1 MKVLITGG
9 TGTVGK
15 ALISQ
20 NDNEYISISR
30 NEENITNLNRLYPEV
45 KCYVGNIEDKSL
57 LLRVFKEVK
66 PDVVV
71 HAAAMKH
78 IDLMETNPI
87 AGCNVNVIG
96 SLNVAEAS
104 IINDVPITV
113 GVSTDKA
120 CLPESVYGASKYIM
134 ERVFMNTN
142 TDENRFALTRF
153 ANVAHS
159 AGSVLPFWLKLKEA
173 GLGLKLTDPDMNR
186 LIFTKEEAA
195 NLINRTIDFTREN
208 GGGFIKSYKMKCVN
222 MLDLAK
228 VVSNEGLCTIKPIE
242 IVGKRPGEKT
252 DEDLISEREIKKTYI
267 YGDDIHIRME
277 DNTEDN
283 RLYEA
288 YNSAT
293 AEKMT
298 HNEMMKLVW
307 HDEI

>member
-1 MKVLITGG
+1 MRVLITGG

-15 ALISQ
+15 SLIKS
-20 NDNEYISISR
+20 NDNEYINVSR
-30 NEENITNLNRLYPEV
+30 NEENIAELKRDFPAV
-45 KCYVGNIEDKSL
+45 KSYVGNIEDKSL
-57 LLRVFKEVK
+57 MLRVFKEVK

-87 AGCNVNVIG
+87 AGCNINVMG
-96 SLNVAEAS
+96 SMNIAEAS
-104 IINDVPITV
+104 IINNVPITV

-142 TDENRFALTRF
+142 TDENRFSLTRF

-159 AGSVLPFWLKLKEA
+159 AGSVLPFWLKLKSE
-173 GLGLKLTDPDMNR
+173 GKPLKLTDPNMNR
-186 LIFTKEEAA
+186 LIFKQEDAA
-195 NLINRTIDFTREN
+195 DLINRTILDTKYD
-208 GGGFIKSYKMKCVN
+208 GGFVKSYKMKCVN

-228 VVSNEGLCTIKPIE
+228 VISDDIE
-242 IVGKRPGEKT
+242 IIGKRPGEKT
-252 DEDLISEREIKKTYI
+252 DEDLISEREIGRTYI

-277 DNTEDN
+277 ENQDDNKLTEP
-283 RLYEA
+283 
-288 YNSAT
+288 YNSKS

-298 HNEMMKLVW
+298 TDEIKDLVW
-307 HDEI
+307 G

>member
-15 ALISQ
+15 ALIAQ

-30 NEENITNLNRLYPEV
+30 NEENITELKRDYPNV

-71 HAAAMKH
+71 HSAAMKH
-78 IDLMETNPI
+78 IDLMELNPI
-87 AGCNVNVIG
+87 AGCNVNVMG
-96 SLNVAEAS
+96 SLNVVEAS
-104 IINDVPITV
+104 IINDIPITV
-113 GVSTDKA
+113 GISTDKA
-120 CLPESVYGASKYIM
+120 CLSESVYGASKYLM

-142 TDENRFALTRF
+142 TDDNRFSLTRF

-159 AGSVLPFWLKLKEA
+159 AGSVLPFWLKLKKE
-173 GLGLKLTDPDMNR
+173 GKPLKLTDPNMNR
-186 LIFTKEEAA
+186 LIFTKEDAA
-195 NLINRTIDFTREN
+195 SLINRTIDFTKEN
-208 GGGFIKSYKMKCVN
+208 GGGFVKSYKMKCVN

-228 VVSNEGLCTIKPIE
+228 VISDDIE

-252 DEDLISEREIKKTYI
+252 DEDLISEREISRTFI
-267 YGDDIHIRME
+267 YGDDIHIRTEKNE
-277 DNTEDN
+277 DNN
-283 RLYEA
+283 RLTEP
-288 YNSAT
+288 YNSAS

-298 HNEMMKLVW
+298 TEEIEKLVW
-307 HDEI
+307 G

>member
-1 MKVLITGG
+1 MKILITGG

-30 NEENITNLNRLYPEV
+30 NEENIAKLRREYPDV
-45 KCYVGNIEDKSL
+45 KCYVGNIEDEGL

-87 AGCNVNVIG
+87 AGCNVNVMG
-96 SLNVAEAS
+96 SLNVVQAS
-104 IINDVPITV
+104 LINDVPITI

-120 CLPESVYGASKYIM
+120 CMAESVYGASKYLM

-142 TDENRFALTRF
+142 TDDNKFALTRF

-159 AGSVLPFWLKLKEA
+159 AGSVLPFWLNLNKE
-173 GLGLKLTDPDMNR
+173 GKPLKLTDPNMNR
-186 LIFTKEEAA
+186 LIFTKEDAA
-195 NLINRTIDFTREN
+195 SLINRTIDFTREN
-208 GGGFIKSYKMKCVN
+208 GGGFVKSYKMKCVN

-228 VVSNEGLCTIKPIE
+228 VISDDIE

-252 DEDLISEREIKKTYI
+252 DEDLISEREIARTFV
-267 YGDDIHIRME
+267 YGDDIHIRMDE
-277 DNTEDN
+277 NEGDNKLD
-283 RLYEA
+283 RP
-288 YNSAT
+288 YNSAS

-298 HNEMMKLVW
+298 EEEMRELVW
-307 HDEI
+307 G

>member
-9 TGTVGK
+9 TGTVGR
-15 ALISQ
+15 ALIAQ
-20 NDNEYISISR
+20 NDNDYISISR
-30 NEENITNLNRLYPEV
+30 NEENIANLKREYPSV

-78 IDLMETNPI
+78 IDLMEQNPI
-87 AGCNVNVIG
+87 AGCNVNVMG
-96 SLNVAEAS
+96 SLNVVEAS
-104 IINDVPITV
+104 VINDVPITI

-120 CLPESVYGASKYIM
+120 CLSESVYGASKYLM

-142 TDENRFALTRF
+142 TDENRFSLTRF

-159 AGSVLPFWLKLKEA
+159 AGSVLPFWLKLKKE
-173 GLGLKLTDPDMNR
+173 GNPLKLTDPNMNR
-186 LIFTKEEAA
+186 LIFTKEDAA
-195 NLINRTIDFTREN
+195 SLINRTIDFTKEN
-208 GGGFIKSYKMKCVN
+208 GGGFVKSYKMKCVN

-228 VVSNEGLCTIKPIE
+228 VISDDIE

-252 DEDLISEREIKKTYI
+252 DEDLISEREISRTFI

-277 DNTEDN
+277 KNKDNNKLSEP
-283 RLYEA
+283 
-288 YNSAT
+288 YNSAS
-293 AEKMT
+293 AEHMT
-298 HNEMMKLVW
+298 KEEIEKLVW
-307 HDEI
+307 G

>member
-15 ALISQ
+15 ALIAQ

-30 NEENITNLNRLYPEV
+30 NEENIANLKRDYPNV

-71 HAAAMKH
+71 HSAAMKH
-78 IDLMETNPI
+78 IDLMELNPI
-87 AGCNVNVIG
+87 AGCNVNVMG
-96 SLNVAEAS
+96 SLNVVEAS
-104 IINDVPITV
+104 VINDVPITI

-120 CLPESVYGASKYIM
+120 CLSESVYGASKYLM

-142 TDENRFALTRF
+142 TDENRFSLTRF

-159 AGSVLPFWLKLKEA
+159 AGSVLPFWLKLKKE
-173 GLGLKLTDPDMNR
+173 GNPLKLTDPNMNR
-186 LIFTKEEAA
+186 LIFTKEDAA
-195 NLINRTIDFTREN
+195 SLINRTIDFTKEN
-208 GGGFIKSYKMKCVN
+208 GGGFVKSYKMKCVN

-228 VVSNEGLCTIKPIE
+228 VISDDIE
-242 IVGKRPGEKT
+242 VVGKRPGEKT
-252 DEDLISEREIKKTYI
+252 DEDLISEREISRTFI

-277 DNTEDN
+277 KNKDNNKLSEP
-283 RLYEA
+283 
-288 YNSAT
+288 YNSAS
-293 AEKMT
+293 AEHMT
-298 HNEMMKLVW
+298 KEEIEKLVW
-307 HDEI
+307 G

>member
-9 TGTVGK
+9 TGTVGQAIIK
-15 ALISQ
+15 Q

-30 NEENITNLNRLYPEV
+30 NEENIAKLKREYPEV
-45 KCYVGNIEDKSL
+45 KCYVGNIEDEGL

-87 AGCNVNVIG
+87 AGCNVNVMG
-96 SLNVAEAS
+96 SLNVVQAS
-104 IINDVPITV
+104 LINDVPITI
-113 GVSTDKA
+113 GISTDKA
-120 CLPESVYGASKYIM
+120 CMAESVYGASKYLM

-159 AGSVLPFWLKLKEA
+159 AGSVLPFWLKLKEE
-173 GLGLKLTDPDMNR
+173 GKPLKLTDPNMNR
-186 LIFTKEEAA
+186 LIFTKEDAA
-195 NLINRTIDFTREN
+195 SLINRTIDFTREN
-208 GGGFIKSYKMKCVN
+208 GGGFVKSYKMKCVN

-228 VVSNEGLCTIKPIE
+228 VISDDIE

-252 DEDLISEREIKKTYI
+252 DEDLISEREIARTFI
-267 YGDDIHIRME
+267 YGDDIHIRMDE
-277 DNTEDN
+277 NKGDNKLD
-283 RLYEA
+283 RP
-288 YNSAT
+288 YNSVS
-293 AEKMT
+293 AEHMT
-298 HNEMMKLVW
+298 EEEMEKLVW
-307 HDEI
+307 G

>member
-30 NEENITNLNRLYPEV
+30 NEENIANLKRDYPNV

-71 HAAAMKH
+71 HSAAMKH
-78 IDLMETNPI
+78 IDLMEQNPI
-87 AGCNVNVIG
+87 AGCNVNVMG
-96 SLNVAEAS
+96 SLNVVEAS
-104 IINDVPITV
+104 IINDVPITI

-173 GLGLKLTDPDMNR
+173 GLNLKLTDPNMNR

-208 GGGFIKSYKMKCVN
+208 GGGFVKSYKMKCVN

-228 VVSNEGLCTIKPIE
+228 VVSNAQPIE

-252 DEDLISEREIKKTYI
+252 DEDLISEREIARTFV
-267 YGDDIHIRME
+267 YGDDIHIRMDENE
-277 DNTEDN
+277 DDN
-283 RLYEA
+283 KLDRP
-288 YNSAT
+288 YNSVS

-298 HNEMMKLVW
+298 EEEMRKLVW
-307 HDEI
+307 G

>member
-57 LLRVFKEVK
+57 LLRVFKDVK

-173 GLGLKLTDPDMNR
+173 GLKLKLTDPNMNR

-195 NLINRTIDFTREN
+195 NLINRTIDFTKEN
-208 GGGFIKSYKMKCVN
+208 GGGFVKSYKMKCVN

-228 VVSNEGLCTIKPIE
+228 VVSNDKPIE

-267 YGDDIHIRME
+267 HGDDIHIKME
-277 DNTEDN
+277 DNKEDN

-298 HNEMMKLVW
+298 HNEMMELVW
-307 HDEI
+307 HDGV

>member
-15 ALISQ
+15 ALIKHK
-20 NDNEYISISR
+20 DNEYISISR
-30 NEENITNLNRLYPEV
+30 NEEKITDLKREFPNV

-66 PDVVV
+66 PDAVV

-78 IDLMETNPI
+78 IDLMEENPI
-87 AGCNVNVIG
+87 AGCNVNVLG
-96 SLNVAEAS
+96 SLNVVEAS
-104 IINDVPITV
+104 IINDVPITI

-120 CLPESVYGASKYIM
+120 CLSESVYGASKYLM

-173 GLGLKLTDPDMNR
+173 GLKLKLTDPNMNR

-195 NLINRTIDFTREN
+195 NLINRTIDFTKEN
-208 GGGFIKSYKMKCVN
+208 GGGFVKSYKMKCVN

-228 VVSNEGLCTIKPIE
+228 VVSNDKPIE

-252 DEDLISEREIKKTYI
+252 DEDLVSEREITRTFI
-267 YGDDIHIRME
+267 YGDDIHIRMDE
-277 DNTEDN
+277 NEGDNKLD
-283 RLYEA
+283 RP
-288 YNSAT
+288 YNSAS

-298 HNEMMKLVW
+298 EEEMRKLVW
-307 HDEI
+307 G

>member
-30 NEENITNLNRLYPEV
+30 NEENISKLKREYPEV
-45 KCYVGNIEDKSL
+45 KCYVGNIEDESL

-87 AGCNVNVIG
+87 AGCNVNVMG
-96 SLNVAEAS
+96 SLNVVHAS
-104 IINDVPITV
+104 LINDVPITI

-120 CLPESVYGASKYIM
+120 CMAESVYGASKYLM

-159 AGSVLPFWLKLKEA
+159 AGSVLPFWLKLKEE
-173 GLGLKLTDPDMNR
+173 GKSLKLTDPDMNR
-186 LIFTKEEAA
+186 LIFTKEDAA
-195 NLINRTIDFTREN
+195 SLINRTIDFTKEN
-208 GGGFIKSYKMKCVN
+208 GGGFVKSYKMKCVN
-222 MLDLAK
+222 MLDLAQVIAPK
-228 VVSNEGLCTIKPIE
+228 VE

-252 DEDLISEREIKKTYI
+252 DEDLVSEREITRTFV
-267 YGDDIHIRME
+267 YGDDIHIRMDE
-277 DNTEDN
+277 NEGDNKLD
-283 RLYEA
+283 RP
-288 YNSAT
+288 YNSAS

-298 HNEMMKLVW
+298 EEEMRKLVW
-307 HDEI
+307 G

>member
-15 ALISQ
+15 AIIAQ

-30 NEENITNLNRLYPEV
+30 NEENITNLKREYPNV

-71 HAAAMKH
+71 HSAAMKH

-87 AGCNVNVIG
+87 AGCNVNVMG
-96 SLNVAEAS
+96 SLNVVEAS
-104 IINDVPITV
+104 VINDIPITV

-120 CLPESVYGASKYIM
+120 CLSESVYGASKYLM

-142 TDENRFALTRF
+142 TDDNRFSLTRF

-159 AGSVLPFWLKLKEA
+159 AGSVLPFWLKLKRK
-173 GLGLKLTDPDMNR
+173 GNPLKLTDSNMNR
-186 LIFTKEEAA
+186 LIFTKEDAA
-195 NLINRTIDFTREN
+195 SLINRTIDFTKEN
-208 GGGFIKSYKMKCVN
+208 GGGFVKSYKMKCVN

-228 VVSNEGLCTIKPIE
+228 VISDDIE

-252 DEDLISEREIKKTYI
+252 DEDLISEREIAHTFI
-267 YGDDIHIRME
+267 YGDDIHIRTDKNHK
-277 DNTEDN
+277 DNKLD
-283 RLYEA
+283 RP
-288 YNSAT
+288 YNSAS
-293 AEKMT
+293 AKKMT
-298 HNEMMKLVW
+298 QQEMKDLVW
-307 HDEI
+307 G

>member
-9 TGTVGK
+9 TGTVGQANIK
-15 ALISQ
+15 Q
-20 NDNEYISISR
+20 NDNEYIRISR
-30 NEENITNLNRLYPEV
+30 NGENITNLQRLYPHV
-45 KCYVGNIEDKSL
+45 KCYVGNIEDNGL

-66 PDVVV
+66 PDVVI

-104 IINDVPITV
+104 IINDVPITI

-120 CLPESVYGASKYIM
+120 CMAESVYGASKYLM
-134 ERVFMNTN
+134 ERVFLNTN
-142 TDENRFALTRF
+142 TDGNRFALTRF

-159 AGSVLPFWLKLKEA
+159 AGSVLPFWLKLKKD
-173 GLGLKLTDPDMNR
+173 GKSLKLTDPNMNR
-186 LIFTKEEAA
+186 LIFTQDEAA

-222 MLDLAK
+222 MFDLAK
-228 VVSNEGLCTIKPIE
+228 VISDDIE

-252 DEDLISEREIKKTYI
+252 DEDLISEREIAHTFI
-267 YGDDIHIRME
+267 YGDDIHIRTDKNHK
-277 DNTEDN
+277 DNKLD
-283 RLYEA
+283 RP
-288 YNSAT
+288 YNSAS
-293 AEKMT
+293 AKKMT
-298 HNEMMKLVW
+298 QQEMKDLVW
-307 HDEI
+307 G

>member
-20 NDNEYISISR
+20 QDNEYISISR
-30 NEENITNLNRLYPEV
+30 NEENIANLRRLYPEV

-104 IINDVPITV
+104 IINDVPITI

-134 ERVFMNTN
+134 ERVFLNTN

-173 GLGLKLTDPDMNR
+173 GLPLKLTDPDMNR
-186 LIFTKEEAA
+186 LIFTKEESA

-208 GGGFIKSYKMKCVN
+208 GGGFVKSYKMKCVN

-228 VVSNEGLCTIKPIE
+228 VISDKIE

-267 YGDDIHIRME
+267 YGNDIHIRME
-277 DNTEDN
+277 DNEEDN

-293 AEKMT
+293 AERMT
-298 HNEMMKLVW
+298 NIEMMEMVW
-307 HDEI
+307 NEEV

>member
-30 NEENITNLNRLYPEV
+30 NEENIAKLRREYPDV
-45 KCYVGNIEDKSL
+45 KCYVGNIEDEGL

-87 AGCNVNVIG
+87 AGCNVNVMG
-96 SLNVAEAS
+96 SLNVVQAS
-104 IINDVPITV
+104 IINDIPITI

-120 CLPESVYGASKYIM
+120 CMAESVYGASKYLM

-142 TDENRFALTRF
+142 TDDNRFALTRF

-159 AGSVLPFWLKLKEA
+159 AGSVLPFWLNLNKE
-173 GLGLKLTDPDMNR
+173 GKPLKLTDPNMNR
-186 LIFTKEEAA
+186 LIFTKEDAA
-195 NLINRTIDFTREN
+195 SLINRTIDFTREN
-208 GGGFIKSYKMKCVN
+208 GGGFVKSYKMKCVN

-228 VVSNEGLCTIKPIE
+228 VISDDIE

-252 DEDLISEREIKKTYI
+252 DEDLISEREIARTFI
-267 YGDDIHIRME
+267 YGDDIHIRMDE
-277 DNTEDN
+277 NEGDNKLD
-283 RLYEA
+283 RP
-288 YNSAT
+288 YNSAS

-298 HNEMMKLVW
+298 EEQMRELVW
-307 HDEI
+307 G

>member
-30 NEENITNLNRLYPEV
+30 NEENISKLKREYPEV
-45 KCYVGNIEDKSL
+45 KCYVGNIEDEGL

-87 AGCNVNVIG
+87 AGCNVNVMG
-96 SLNVAEAS
+96 SLNVVHAS
-104 IINDVPITV
+104 LINDVPITI

-120 CLPESVYGASKYIM
+120 CMAESVYGASKYLM

-159 AGSVLPFWLKLKEA
+159 AGSVLPFWLNLYEQKKS
-173 GLGLKLTDPDMNR
+173 LKLTDPNMNR
-186 LIFTKEEAA
+186 LIFTKEDAA
-195 NLINRTIDFTREN
+195 SLINRTIDFTREN
-208 GGGFIKSYKMKCVN
+208 GGGFVKSYKMKCVN
-222 MLDLAK
+222 MLDLVK
-228 VVSNEGLCTIKPIE
+228 VISDDIE

-252 DEDLISEREIKKTYI
+252 DEDLVSEREITRTFI
-267 YGDDIHIRME
+267 YGDDIHIRMDE
-277 DNTEDN
+277 NEGDNKLD
-283 RLYEA
+283 RP
-288 YNSAT
+288 YNSAS

-298 HNEMMKLVW
+298 EEEMRKLVW
-307 HDEI
+307 G

>member
-30 NEENITNLNRLYPEV
+30 NEENIAKLRREYPDV
-45 KCYVGNIEDKSL
+45 KCYVGNIEDEGL

-87 AGCNVNVIG
+87 AGCNVNVMG
-96 SLNVAEAS
+96 SLNVVQAS
-104 IINDVPITV
+104 LINDVPITI

-120 CLPESVYGASKYIM
+120 CMAESVYGASKYLM

-159 AGSVLPFWLKLKEA
+159 AGSVLPFWLNLNKE
-173 GLGLKLTDPDMNR
+173 GKPLKLTDPNMNR
-186 LIFTKEEAA
+186 LIFTKEDAA
-195 NLINRTIDFTREN
+195 SLINRTIDFTREN
-208 GGGFIKSYKMKCVN
+208 GGGFVKSYKMKCVN

-228 VVSNEGLCTIKPIE
+228 VISDDIE

-252 DEDLISEREIKKTYI
+252 DEDLISEREISRTFV
-267 YGDDIHIRME
+267 YGDDIHIRMDE
-277 DNTEDN
+277 NEGDNKLD
-283 RLYEA
+283 RP
-288 YNSAT
+288 YNSVS

-298 HNEMMKLVW
+298 EEEMRELVW
-307 HDEI
+307 G